1 MRRWTLLLAATAVLP
16 LPATAAPRRPV
27 LRRLA
32 IRHAAT
38 GARFVG
44 PWHDGRTP
52 DPAAMAD
59 LSAVL
64 ADTRTGDVLP
74 FDPAAIEV
82 LWEVARR
89 AGLGGDLTILSGYR
103 TPQTNYAVHGA
114 GDSQHLRAG
123 AVDVQV
129 AAERLPGFAEQALLL
144 GRGGVGVYA
153 ARGFVHLDSGPVRR
167 WGDVPEELAGVQMAG
182 LGAAGRPRTRLNLT
196 FDPLA
201 NMAEAWAKTR
211 LK

>member
-1 MRRWTLLLAATAVLP
+1 M
-16 LPATAAPRRPV
+16 
-27 LRRLA
+27 
-32 IRHAAT
+32 
-38 GARFVG
+38 
-44 PWHDGRTP
+44 
-52 DPAAMAD
+52 
-59 LSAVL
+59 
-64 ADTRTGDVLP
+64 
-74 FDPAAIEV
+74 
-82 LWEVARR
+82 VA
-89 AGLGGDLTILSGYR
+89 S
-103 TPQTNYAVHGA
+103 VHGA

-167 WGDVPEELAGVQMAG
+167 WGDVPEELAGVPMAG
-182 LGAAGRPRTRLNLT
+182 LGAAGRPRTRRNLT